1 MSTSVFSATATD
13 APDAVSEVFS
23 SEESAGALAQIV
35 RTKFTSLVDVNRQN
49 IGINQRT
56 EKEWLR
62 SKSAENFCIRISQAF
77 LYKII
82 AFENADEL
90 LKESK
95 DYV

>member
-1 MSTSVFSATATD
+1 MTD
-13 APDAVSEVFS
+13 AERRTNVNSLVADSVKQPKQI
-23 SEESAGALAQIV
+23 AGALAQIV